1 MRTNPD
7 DLNAIADFI
16 AAREGAG
23 RHRHELRLRSLA
35 KELEEL
41 NELQSDR
48 DLLHNLRSE
57 NDWLNKRLNDYA
69 AKNHELE
76 KLTRHLRRKLFE
88 ALQAGENHG
97 LRKS

>member
-1 MRTNPD
+1 MRTYPED
-7 DLNAIADFI
+7 VIKIADYI
-16 AAREGAG
+16 AAIEGAG
-23 RHRHELRLRSLA
+23 RHRHEMQLRAIA

-41 NELQSDR
+41 VEIQNDR
-48 DLLHNLRSE
+48 DLLHNLRAE
-57 NDWLNKRLNDYA
+57 NEWLNKRLNDYV

-88 ALQAGENHG
+88 ALQAAENHG